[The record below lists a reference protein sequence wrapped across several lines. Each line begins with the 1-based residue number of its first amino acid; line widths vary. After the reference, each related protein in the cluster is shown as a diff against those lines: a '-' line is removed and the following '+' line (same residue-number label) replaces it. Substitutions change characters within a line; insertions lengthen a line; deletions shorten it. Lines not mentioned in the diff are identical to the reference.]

1 MSRLQELVRSQE
13 PVKVYLPRWI
23 ERLADLGI
31 ESTDPQLIRRQRLTN
46 IFSYGSAFCVVSQLI
61 VISLRAFITR
71 GLDAALANSVK
82 Q

>member
-23 ERLADLGI
+23 ERLADLGV

-46 IFSYGSAFCVVSQLI
+46 IFAYGSSFCAASQLI
-61 VISLRAFITR
+61 IV
-71 GLDAALANSVK
+71 ALK
-82 Q
+82 QFATFPVLHLNHATL